1 MQIGTEESLLER
13 KGFFGAVK
21 IFRWDDEVYIRI
33 INKVSLKLKENISK
47 EMKEKRSIIVFNNDF

>member
-13 KGFFGAVK
+13 KGCFGAVK